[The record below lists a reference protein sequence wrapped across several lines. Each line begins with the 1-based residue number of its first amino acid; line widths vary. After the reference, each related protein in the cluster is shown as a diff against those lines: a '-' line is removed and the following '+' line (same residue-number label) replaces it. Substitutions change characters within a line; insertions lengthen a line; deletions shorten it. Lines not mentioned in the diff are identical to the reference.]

1 MRNYLKG
8 ALAAA
13 MLVGGGLAIAGDDK
27 TKTQQDTHTG
37 GSGMEASSDA
47 SKASTE
53 VSGTVIRAD
62 DKLLSVRNQQG
73 ESIPLKIDENTRF
86 DDPSVKEISD
96 LEAGQE
102 VRASYS
108 VEGSDNVATQVWV
121 VESDTMT
128 PGSNTGGSGMEQD
141 AGTYDPATGG
151 SGMEPDAGTYDPST
165 GGSGEPIEQ
174 PAPGDVNEP
183 VDMQQ

>member
-1 MRNYLKG
+1 
-8 ALAAA
+8 
-13 MLVGGGLAIAGDDK
+13 
-27 TKTQQDTHTG
+27 
-37 GSGMEASSDA
+37 
-47 SKASTE
+47 
-53 VSGTVIRAD
+53 
-62 DKLLSVRNQQG
+62 
-73 ESIPLKIDENTRF
+73 
-86 DDPSVKEISD
+86 
-96 LEAGQE
+96 
-102 VRASYS
+102 
-108 VEGSDNVATQVWV
+108 
-121 VESDTMT
+121 MT